1 MTPRTPG
8 PAGHSVFRWWTP
20 NDGDEI
26 RLRRRELQ
34 DRIWW
39 SVMVRWGFVVLG
51 AVGTALAALDLLPV
65 DVSAPLLGGATVGL
79 AVTNLVY
86 SLIGG
91 RVRDG
96 SIPRL
101 TPRRFLLVEVST
113 DFAVLSVLTYA
124 LGTIE
129 TPTVALYLANIVLLT
144 LHCTWKQSFVM
155 TLVAAVFA
163 SAPVVLTGTGVLP
176 VQSVLDSDLPQRLAD
191 NATLMTG
198 YVLGVFIIFVTCWY
212 VVAQLAAGLQTRER
226 RLQED
231 YDRVVKVGEQKSRAT
246 LRATHELKAPLAAIK
261 SYVYTMRDGYTGEL
275 APGTRKVILRIGER
289 CDLLA
294 HRISQIIHLANLKSL
309 EQSQLNFERIELP
322 AVFAEEVEE
331 AAIQGR
337 ARGVEI
343 AWSARSVP
351 SAPIMASVPE
361 LRAMLSNLLVNAVDY
376 SREGGQVTV
385 EVTADAGG
393 VHCAVVDHGIGIPP
407 ENVGRIFEDHFRSDN
422 AVRHRPNGSGL
433 GMAIVAEVV
442 RLHEAQISVTSKL
455 EEGTT
460 MIVTFPHPDAF
471 RRGEWRDAATPK
483 ERQ

>member
-1 MTPRTPG
+1 VTPKLTDDAR
-8 PAGHSVFRWWTP
+8 GHSVFRWWTP
-20 NDGDEI
+20 NDGDEV

-39 SVMVRWGFVVLG
+39 SVMVRWCFVVVG
-51 AVGTALAALDLLPV
+51 AVATALAAVGVLPV
-65 DVSAPLLGGATVGL
+65 HVSPVLLGGATGGL
-79 AVTNLVY
+79 ALTNLVY

-96 SIPRL
+96 RIPKL

-113 DFAVLSVLTYA
+113 DFAVLSVLSYA
-124 LGTIE
+124 LGVIE
-129 TPTVALYLANIVLLT
+129 TPTVALFLANIVLLT
-144 LHCTWKQSFVM
+144 LHCTWKQSLVM
-155 TLVAAVFA
+155 TLVAGFFA
-163 SAPVVLTGTGVLP
+163 SAPVVLTGTGVIP
-176 VQSVLDSDLPQRLAD
+176 VESVLHSDLPQRLAD

-289 CDLLA
+289 CDLLT
-294 HRISQIIHLANLKSL
+294 HRISQIIHLANLKTL
-309 EQSQLNFERIELP
+309 EWSQLNFQVVELP
-322 AVFAEEVEE
+322 AIFAEEVEE

-337 ARGVEI
+337 ARKVTVE
-343 AWSARSVP
+343 WSDQSIP
-351 SAPIMASVPE
+351 SAPIMASVSE
-361 LRAMLSNLLVNAVDY
+361 LRAMLSNILLNAVDY
-376 SREGGQVTV
+376 SREGGVVTV
-385 EVTADAGG
+385 AVTSDVGG
-393 VHCAVVDHGIGIPP
+393 VHCTVSDRGIGIPP
-407 ENVGRIFEDHFRSDN
+407 ECVGRIFEDHFRTDN

-460 MIVTFPHPDAF
+460 MTVTFPHPKAF
-471 RRGEWRDAATPK
+471 RRELRP
-483 ERQ
+483 